1 MFTGTIRDLQNDWLP
16 TTKESGSTNPL
27 GEKLSASH
35 LISVPMAVDAP
46 PARTAIPVPC
56 AVTPPMNV
64 PIVSPEFMFPIIT
77 KLKPDAWKI
86 AFEHAGTLLEFSDV
100 PEGLW
105 NGFFVG
111 LENFELSCTSIPEN
125 HYTLQDNEELV
136 VKKYNEKIAL
146 RRVSHGYEPTTLF
159 SLIGHFCTA
168 PLAVI
173 DQNGEKQ
180 HIIVNHLYPRT
191 KNSITLD
198 SLKDISTQNQI
209 LGPTVTSINTI
220 IDSTKFQ
227 CAWGFFLECYLL
239 VADAIDGSQAA
250 VFDVDSAFCNIP
262 IHPSAHCFLVIMIRG
277 QIHLDHVLNFGAS
290 PSPGIFGRVADAA
303 VRIFLSCGMDAVI
316 KWVDNFIFFCYPLGP
331 QQRDAYDFH
340 YSSTHCILAFSVH
353 LGVSLFFQG
362 PQAHSDTHK
371 HT

>member
-16 TTKESGSTNPL
+16 TTKESGSTKPL

-46 PARTAIPVPC
+46 PACTAIPVPC
-56 AVTPPMNV
+56 AATPPMNV

-209 LGPTVTSINTI
+209 LSPTVTSINTI

-250 VFDVDSAFCNIP
+250 VFDVDSAFCNTVFP
-262 IHPSAHCFLVIMIRG
+262 
-277 QIHLDHVLNFGAS
+277 
-290 PSPGIFGRVADAA
+290 
-303 VRIFLSCGMDAVI
+303 
-316 KWVDNFIFFCYPLGP
+316 FILL
-331 QQRDAYDFH
+331 H
-340 YSSTHCILAFSVH
+340 I
-353 LGVSLFFQG
+353 VS
-362 PQAHSDTHK
+362 
-371 HT
+371 